1 MTISEILG
9 EVFKW
14 FRRIFIIT
22 KGLVILGLSITF
34 IYRYTKYKKTFN
46 LFENWIL
53 LGVIVLDMALI
64 VFEVWHST
72 NVIFAVFVLNALM
85 KMIIADN
92 LHKKCLSALSI
103 DGYSTHLKLW
113 LLLRA
118 FILIGLIIWSFVPEV
133 GLRCEPEIYPL

>member
-22 KGLVILGLSITF
+22 KGLVILGLSLTF
-34 IYRYTKYKKTFN
+34 IYRYTKYKKSFN

-53 LGVIVLDMALI
+53 IGVIVLDMALI

-103 DGYSTHLKLW
+103 DGFSTQ
-113 LLLRA
+113 
-118 FILIGLIIWSFVPEV
+118 
-133 GLRCEPEIYPL
+133 